1 MGADTTS
8 SHFRNRHDM
17 FGINDIPKFF
27 LAFFLVLPMISLVHE
42 AGHVIFAWLMG
53 AKNIKVTIGSG
64 RVLFRVGL
72 LEVRKYYFWYG
83 HCTFDNLKRNKR
95 FANILIH
102 SGGALFN
109 SIAAGV
115 IIYLIEHNALEA
127 GIFTYQFTYFSLYYV
142 FFALLPMPYPDGND
156 SDGKVILD
164 LIRNKIQVKTYR
176 VQWNKEKKHWCVLD
190 HNMDLLDVTDE
201 EEEALDKANQV
212 AQQNR
217 PSRLLHMKRGEEI
230 EVQNYPKVPL

>member
-1 MGADTTS
+1 
-8 SHFRNRHDM
+8 M

-27 LAFFLVLPMISLVHE
+27 LAFFLVLPIISFVHE
-42 AGHVIFAWLMG
+42 AGHVFFAWLMG
-53 AKNIKVTIGSG
+53 GKNIKVTIGSG
-64 RVLFRVGL
+64 KVLFRLGI

-83 HCTFDNLKRNKR
+83 LCTFDNLRRNER
-95 FANILIH
+95 IANILIF

-109 SIAAGV
+109 AIAAGAV
-115 IIYLIEHNALEA
+115 IYLVEHQVLEA
-127 GIFTYQFTYFSLYYV
+127 GILTYQFTYFSLYYV

-164 LIRNKIQVKTYR
+164 LIRNKAGVKTYR
-176 VQWNKEKKHWCVLD
+176 VQWSQEKKQWCVLD
-190 HNMDLLDVTDE
+190 HDRNLIKAFDHE
-201 EEEALDKANQV
+201 KEALDKAQEE

-217 PSRLLHMKRGEEI
+217 PSRLLNSKSGKET